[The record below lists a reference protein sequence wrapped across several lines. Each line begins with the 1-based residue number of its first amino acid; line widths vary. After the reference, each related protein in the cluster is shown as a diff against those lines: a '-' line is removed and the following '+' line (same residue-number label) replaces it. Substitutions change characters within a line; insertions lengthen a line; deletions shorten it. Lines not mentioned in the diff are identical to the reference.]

1 MNIILRFLP
10 SPLFQ
15 IVILFALTSYSDK
28 AHGQKQPN
36 IILILVDDMGYSD
49 LGSFGSEIHTPN
61 LDRLAAEGVRFTQ
74 FYNNSICAPTR
85 ASVLTGQYPHKAG
98 VGYFNINLGLPPYQG
113 YLNKESLTFA
123 EVLKQGGYQTYLAG
137 KWHVGGDSSNNE
149 WPVQR
154 GFDHAFAFLGGGSSY
169 LYGPVLQKGIR
180 EPGPFYEDYK
190 AISFRSDPD
199 FYATDKITD
208 YAVRYV
214 IDAAKTPKPFF
225 LYLAYNAPHWPL
237 QARKVDIEK
246 YKGVYD
252 IGWDSIRTRRLKR
265 QIELGII
272 PANTRPSIKDND
284 IPNWNSLT
292 YEEQI
297 FWSRKMEVYAAMVD
311 RLDQQ
316 IGRVLETLKET
327 KAAGNTVI
335 FFLSDN
341 GAPVEDVSR
350 FQGAVANE
358 GPVGTAGSFE
368 SQSKNWSYAS
378 NTPYRAFKS
387 YAYEGGIRTPFIA
400 WYPTQIKAGA
410 ILQGNGHIIDLAPTF
425 YDLAGV
431 VYPEKYNGINP
442 YKLPGKSLK
451 NILLQQTPLQ
461 ERPVFWER
469 AGNRAVRLG
478 KWKLVS
484 IFPSYQWELYD
495 ISEDGGETHDLAAQN
510 VEIVNKLSRL
520 YFDWAKENG
529 VVDFSTIRPKK
540 PLLPTPDGKGVQ
552 AY

>member
-1 MNIILRFLP
+1 MRSISQIIVLL
-10 SPLFQ
+10 
-15 IVILFALTSYSDK
+15 VFAGCCYK
-28 AHGQKQPN
+28 ANGQKRPN

-49 LGSFGSEIHTPN
+49 LGSYGSEIHTPN
-61 LDRLAAEGVRFTQ
+61 LDRLAAEGMRFTQ

-98 VGYFNINLGLPPYQG
+98 IGYFNINLGLPPYQG
-113 YLNKESLTFA
+113 YLNKESITFA
-123 EVLKQGGYQTYLAG
+123 EVLKQGGYQTYLSG

-154 GFDHAFAFLGGGSSY
+154 GFDHAFGFLGGASSY
-169 LYGPVLQKGIR
+169 LYGPAVQKGIR
-180 EPGPFYEDYK
+180 EPGPFYDDNK
-190 AISFRSDPD
+190 AISFRNDPD

-208 YAVRYV
+208 YAVQYLKE
-214 IDAAKTPKPFF
+214 ASKTPKPFF

-237 QARKVDIEK
+237 QAKKEDIEK
-246 YKGVYD
+246 YKGLYD
-252 IGWDSIRTRRLKR
+252 IGWDSIRAQRLKK
-265 QIELGII
+265 QKELGIM
-272 PANTRPSIKDND
+272 PANTRPSVKDSD
-284 IPNWNSLT
+284 IPDWKSLT
-292 YEEQI
+292 YEEQR
-297 FWSRKMEVYAAMVD
+297 FWARKMEVYAAMVD

-316 IGRVLETLKET
+316 IGRVLGTLRDI
-327 KAAGNTVI
+327 KASDNTI
-335 FFLSDN
+335 LFFLSDN

-350 FQGAVANE
+350 LQGAAANE

-368 SQSKNWSYAS
+368 SQYKNWSYAS

-387 YAYEGGIRTPFIA
+387 YAYEGGICTPFIA
-400 WYPTQIKAGA
+400 WYPGQIKAGA
-410 ILQGNGHIIDLAPTF
+410 ILQGDGHIIDLAPTF
-425 YDLAGV
+425 YDIAGV
-431 VYPEKYNGINP
+431 AYPLKYNGVNS

-451 NILLQQTPLQ
+451 NVLLAQTALE
-461 ERPVFWER
+461 ERPLFWER

-495 ISEDGGETHDLAAQN
+495 ISEDKGETRDLSAQN
-510 VEIVNKLSRL
+510 AEIVNKLSRL
-520 YFDWAKENG
+520 YFDWARENG
-529 VVDFSTIRPKK
+529 VVDFNTIKPKK